1 MRERRAQGNTNT
13 TDFSRGYL
21 AVDFPT
27 EPFHSVGGLLLRS
40 VRVFLSNLGFLTA
53 VTLVVFLPG
62 KLLLQLACWLGNVP
76 IDGVLSAVLL
86 DLSDLVLGALVAPA
100 VIYGLL
106 GRFRGGSPAPLAE
119 ALAWGRRQWAKSLW
133 NRFKVEITV
142 MLWSAL
148 LLVPGIVAMVKLA
161 FTDPIV
167 AIEADREREVLG
179 KSRALTQGHRWR
191 IFLALLPLWAAELVV
206 TFLVFSALQRHTDS
220 RLLIALVDSLFS
232 VGGQWSTVIV
242 LLMYLGLRAPEKEPL
257 TPANA
262 QRPNKRLRRAA

>member
-1 MRERRAQGNTNT
+1 MQ
-13 TDFSRGYL
+13 
-21 AVDFPT
+21 V
-27 EPFHSVGGLLLRS
+27 
-40 VRVFLSNLGFLTA
+40 
-53 VTLVVFLPG
+53 
-62 KLLLQLACWLGNVP
+62 ACSLGNVP
-76 IDGVLSAVLL
+76 IDGILSSVLL

-100 VIYGLL
+100 AIYGLL
-106 GRFRGGSPAPLAE
+106 GRFRGGSPPPLAE

-148 LLVPGIVAMVKLA
+148 LLVPGILAMVRLA

-179 KSRALTQGHRWR
+179 RSRALTQGHRWR
-191 IFLALLPLWAAELVV
+191 IFLALLPLWAVELVV
-206 TFLVFSALQRHTDS
+206 TFVVFNALQRYTNS
-220 RLLIALVDSLFS
+220 RLLIALVDSLCS

-257 TPANA
+257 APAEA
-262 QRPNKRLRRAA
+262 RLPNKRRRRAA

>member
-1 MRERRAQGNTNT
+1 MQ
-13 TDFSRGYL
+13 
-21 AVDFPT
+21 
-27 EPFHSVGGLLLRS
+27 
-40 VRVFLSNLGFLTA
+40 
-53 VTLVVFLPG
+53 LV
-62 KLLLQLACWLGNVP
+62 CSLGNVP

-106 GRFRGGSPAPLAE
+106 VRFRGGSPPPLAE

-142 MLWSAL
+142 MLWGAL
-148 LLVPGIVAMVKLA
+148 LLVPGIVAMVRLA

-179 KSRALTQGHRWR
+179 RSRALTQGHRWR
-191 IFLALLPLWAAELVV
+191 IFLALLPLWAVELVV
-206 TFLVFSALQRHTDS
+206 TFVVFNALQRYTNS
-220 RLLIALVDSLFS
+220 RLLIALVDSLCS

-242 LLMYLGLRAPEKEPL
+242 LLMYLGLRPPIPAPPGSAASPAPPRPL
-257 TPANA
+257 AHP
-262 QRPNKRLRRAA
+262 R

>member
-1 MRERRAQGNTNT
+1 M
-13 TDFSRGYL
+13 
-21 AVDFPT
+21 
-27 EPFHSVGGLLLRS
+27 
-40 VRVFLSNLGFLTA
+40 
-53 VTLVVFLPG
+53 
-62 KLLLQLACWLGNVP
+62 QLACRLGNVP
-76 IDGVLSAVLL
+76 IDGILSAVLL

-106 GRFRGGSPAPLAE
+106 GRFRGGSPPPLAE

-142 MLWSAL
+142 TLWAAL
-148 LLVPGIVAMVKLA
+148 LLAPG
-161 FTDPIV
+161 IV

-191 IFLALLPLWAAELVV
+191 IFLALLPLWAAELAVTLVV
-206 TFLVFSALQRHTDS
+206 FNALQRHTDS

>member
-1 MRERRAQGNTNT
+1 MPP
-13 TDFSRGYL
+13 DFSRGYL

-27 EPFHSVGGLLLRS
+27 EPFHSVGGLLVRS
-40 VRVFLSNLGFLTA
+40 ARIFFSNLGFLTA

-62 KLLLQLACWLGNVP
+62 KLFLQLACWLGNVP
-76 IDGVLSAVLL
+76 IDGILSADLL
-86 DLSDLVLGALVAPA
+86 DLSDLVLGALVVPA
-100 VIYGLL
+100 AIYGLL
-106 GRFRGGSPAPLAE
+106 GRFRGGSPPPLAE

-148 LLVPGIVAMVKLA
+148 LLVPGIVAMVRLA

-167 AIEADREREVLG
+167 AIEADREREVLNR
-179 KSRALTQGHRWR
+179 SRTLTQGHRWR
-191 IFLALLPLWAAELVV
+191 IFLTLLPLWAAELVV
-206 TFLVFSALQRHTDS
+206 TLVVFNALQRHTDS

-232 VGGQWSTVIV
+232 VGGQWGTVIV
-242 LLMYLGLRAPEKEPL
+242 LLMYLGLRGPGKEPL

-262 QRPNKRLRRAA
+262 QRPGKRLRRAA

>member
-1 MRERRAQGNTNT
+1 MPP
-13 TDFSRGYL
+13 DFSRGYL

-53 VTLVVFLPG
+53 ITLAVFLPG
-62 KLLLQLACWLGNVP
+62 KLLLQLACSLGNVP
-76 IDGVLSAVLL
+76 IDGILSAVLL

-100 VIYGLL
+100 AIYGLL
-106 GRFRGGSPAPLAE
+106 GRFRGSPPPLAE

-148 LLVPGIVAMVKLA
+148 LLVPGLVAMVRLA

-179 KSRALTQGHRWR
+179 RSRALTQGHRWR

-206 TFLVFSALQRHTDS
+206 TFLVFSALQRQTDS